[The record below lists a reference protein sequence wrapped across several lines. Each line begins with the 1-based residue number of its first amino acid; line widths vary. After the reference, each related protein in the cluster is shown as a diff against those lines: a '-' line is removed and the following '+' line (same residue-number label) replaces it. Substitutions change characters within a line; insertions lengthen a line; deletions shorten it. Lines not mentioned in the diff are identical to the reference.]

1 MFKLDL
7 MMTSRFNLCL
17 QQGSLANKFPSPRHI
32 QMSSAIKNVS
42 NLTTNVLNTQ
52 KRSNSQCWEES
63 EEESTAISI
72 PARVCARTVF
82 RADSGAAAAGGIKVS
97 LTLQQSDSALSSSS
111 SYQSEL
117 FNPAVLCALSAGSTL
132 R

>member
-1 MFKLDL
+1 
-7 MMTSRFNLCL
+7 
-17 QQGSLANKFPSPRHI
+17 
-32 QMSSAIKNVS
+32 MSSAIKNVS

-111 SYQSEL
+111 YQSEL
-117 FNPAVLCALSAGSTL
+117 FNPPVLCALSAGSTL